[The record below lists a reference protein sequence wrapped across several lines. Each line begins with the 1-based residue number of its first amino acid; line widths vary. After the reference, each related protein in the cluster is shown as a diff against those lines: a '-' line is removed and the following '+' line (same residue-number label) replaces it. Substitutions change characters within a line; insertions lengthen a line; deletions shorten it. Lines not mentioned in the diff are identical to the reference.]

1 MPKLAA
7 ATRPGPRARS
17 DATTPHHSRGR
28 GRSFLHWAYI
38 AKDSPGA
45 ADRFLRRLNERMERL
60 PQAPH
65 VGERQDQY
73 RAGLRSIVE
82 GSYVIFYEVSA
93 TKVSIYRVLHG
104 ARDLKAIFE
113 KSGD

>member
-1 MPKLAA
+1 MRQLRITPAA
-7 ATRPGPRARS
+7 EDDLFS
-17 DATTPHHSRGR
+17 I
-28 GRSFLHWAYI
+28 WAYI

-45 ADRFLRRLNERMERL
+45 ADRFLRRLNDRMQRL
-60 PQAPH
+60 PQAPF

-82 GSYVIFYEVSA
+82 GSYVIFYEVNA
-93 TKVSIYRVLHG
+93 NKVSIYRVLHG

-113 KSGD
+113 KGGD